1 VKIFGGKGLTMKF
14 LYSFLISAMIIVGF
28 SGCGN
33 ISTVKDGTLELDKSL
48 TVGKA
53 FDNYK
58 YFKSVKWSEIT
69 TENGKKV
76 VQVDG
81 VVDFDKHPKGAE
93 WKNALKEAKM
103 IFQFT
108 VNEDKSFQITYF
120 GMEGIKTDG
129 EKIEHNAN
137 QFQMGL
143 NLKQIYNNEPI
154 S

>member
-1 VKIFGGKGLTMKF
+1 MRKILTLLVTLF
-14 LYSFLISAMIIVGF
+14 ALISF

-33 ISTVKDGTLELDKSL
+33 VSTVKDGTLEFDKSL

-76 VQVDG
+76 VQVDCMI
-81 VVDFDKHPKGAE
+81 DFDKHPNGAAL
-93 WKNALKEAKM
+93 KNALKEMKM
-103 IFQFT
+103 TFQFT
-108 VNEDKSFQITYF
+108 VNEDNTFHITYC
-120 GMEGIKTDG
+120 GMEGIKTNG
-129 EKIEHNAN
+129 EKMEQKAN
-137 QFQMGL
+137 QYEMGV
-143 NLKQIYNNEPI
+143 NLKQIYNNEPM